1 MIYLVFVTSSIFG
14 DMCRRSELSFPC
26 IRRILYSKI
35 DSLRYM
41 RVQQDKK
48 KSSEYDR
55 TIKISSIKS
64 TIKNQE
70 EEEDELILRFDSFN
84 LHHPSDTFA

>member
-1 MIYLVFVTSSIFG
+1 VS
-14 DMCRRSELSFPC
+14 
-26 IRRILYSKI
+26 
-35 DSLRYM
+35 
-41 RVQQDKK
+41 
-48 KSSEYDR
+48 

-64 TIKNQE
+64 TIKNQEEEEEEE